1 MLIWLM
7 WECLGR
13 KILEKTNPGNFQFH
27 ISVGTLVRVA
37 FGEPPACRRYSM
49 STAGV
54 HRLCWDA
61 RILLVLHFMVNAI
74 LFVQNMQ
81 VFTVAVQYDAFSFQG
96 VDMHTDSAFDRS
108 TLVEMHRL
116 KNYRYASTVVQNV
129 CANLLRTRS
138 SKQTVS

>member
-1 MLIWLM
+1 
-7 WECLGR
+7 
-13 KILEKTNPGNFQFH
+13 
-27 ISVGTLVRVA
+27 
-37 FGEPPACRRYSM
+37 M

-129 CANLLRTRS
+129 CAERQILVLKYAREAVRQSTGAERGI
-138 SKQTVS
+138 TWG

>member
-1 MLIWLM
+1 
-7 WECLGR
+7 
-13 KILEKTNPGNFQFH
+13 
-27 ISVGTLVRVA
+27 
-37 FGEPPACRRYSM
+37 M

-81 VFTVAVQYDAFSFQG
+81 IFTVAVQYDASSFRG
-96 VDMHTDSAFDRS
+96 VEMHTDSAFDRS
-108 TLVEMHRL
+108 TLIEMHRL
-116 KNYRYASTVVQNV
+116 KSYRYASTVVQNV

-138 SKQTVS
+138 SKQTVLLQYLVLDTGTHQYEQTHKEHCTNTVQ

>member
-1 MLIWLM
+1 
-7 WECLGR
+7 
-13 KILEKTNPGNFQFH
+13 
-27 ISVGTLVRVA
+27 
-37 FGEPPACRRYSM
+37 M

-61 RILLVLHFMVNAI
+61 RILLLLHFMVNAI

-81 VFTVAVQYDAFSFQG
+81 IFTVALQYDAFNFQG
-96 VDMHTDSAFDRS
+96 VEMHTDSAFDRS

-138 SKQTVS
+138 SKQTVLLQYLVLGTGTLQYEQTH